1 MSATFQEFE
10 EKKAKSYKLMLWFAM
25 LSMVMIFGGL
35 TSAYVVSQTRPDW
48 INDFT
53 LPVAFTWSTVIVA
66 VSSVTFYLAQK
77 SIANDRVSQGTIYL
91 LATLLLGLGFVYSQF
106 EGFNQVV
113 ESGYFFTGSESTVTT
128 SFLYLIVMVH
138 LAHLFGGLIALLIVI
153 VRNLKNKY
161 SQHDYLGVELAAM
174 YWHFLGILWGYL
186 FLFFYF
192 YK

>member
-1 MSATFQEFE
+1 MSAVFPELE

-35 TSAYVVSQTRPDW
+35 TSAWVVSQSRPDW
-48 INDFT
+48 IEGFT
-53 LPVAFTWSTVIVA
+53 LPIAFTWSTVIV
-66 VSSVTFYLAQK
+66 VISSVTFYLAQRAI
-77 SIANDRVSQGTIYL
+77 SNDKISQGSIYL
-91 LATLLLGLGFVYSQF
+91 VITLLLGLGFVFSQF

-128 SFLYLIVMVH
+128 SFLYLIVLVH

-153 VRNLKNKY
+153 VKNMKNKY
-161 SQHDYLGVELAAM
+161 SSKDFLGVEIAAM
-174 YWHFLGILWGYL
+174 FWHFLGILWGYL